1 MVREGRLYAAC
12 VHYGLAG
19 HIIIDRFVPGDSYV
33 LRLFGAVLLHRLA
46 TDAYHRDNN
55 GLFQEGSR
63 NQQLFFLPR
72 MWPRR

>member
-33 LRLFGAVLLHRLA
+33 LRLFGAVLLHRQA
-46 TDAYHRDNN
+46 TDTYH
-55 GLFQEGSR
+55 R
-63 NQQLFFLPR
+63 NQQLFYTNLYAETVF
-72 MWPRR
+72 